1 MTEASLFLET
11 VGSTTALSS
20 DIFTHLDVHSLGRV
34 ERACKDFQSS
44 SLPAWKAQADRG
56 LLPLAECFSS
66 FAPKEQI
73 RRFHVTR
80 TYTEEMAT
88 EHFKH
93 FAYEPFTFG
102 PRRRLLLPQA
112 SPNCGGCNRFPN
124 LQTSVLLAENVGQYD
139 FFCRMEVST
148 EDNKTDPVVFE
159 GFLKATTTQSSSTN
173 KYVAYRLDLQTGG
186 FDPERWPLLSGYMR
200 GSLMEEENAGARD
213 PMLFSMLSRF
223 MLKDLDVTVTAVN
236 RQGDGTPC
244 LVLATGDGREGSSF
258 LQWELMDRMVDCH
271 PNHAASHL
279 TMTPTLKSTIHF
291 ASDYSTLE
299 ALELRVEE
307 A

>member
-1 MTEASLFLET
+1 MTMFLET
-11 VGSTTALSS
+11 VGSTTALLSE
-20 DIFTHLDVHSLGRV
+20 IFTHLDVHSLGQV

-44 SLPAWKAQADRG
+44 SLPAWKAQSDR
-56 LLPLAECFSS
+56 LPLAGYFSS
-66 FAPKEQI
+66 LTPKEQV
-73 RRFHVTR
+73 RRFYVTR
-80 TYTEEMAT
+80 TYTETMAK

-93 FAYEPFTFG
+93 FGLEPFTFG
-102 PRRRLLLPQA
+102 SSFRLPRRRLLLPQA
-112 SPNCGGCNRFPN
+112 SPNCGGCRRFPN
-124 LQTSVLLAENVGQYD
+124 LQTSVFLAKNVGHYD
-139 FFCRMEVST
+139 FFCRMGVST

-159 GFLKATTTQSSSTN
+159 GFLKATTTQSSWTN
-173 KYVAYRLDLQTGG
+173 KHVSYRLDLQTGG

-213 PMLFSMLSRF
+213 PRLFAMLSRF

-236 RQGDGTPC
+236 RQSDGTPC
-244 LVLATGDGREGSSF
+244 LVLATGGGREGSSF

-271 PNHAASHL
+271 PNPAATYL
-279 TMTPTLKSTIHF
+279 TATPTVKSTIHF

-299 ALELRVEE
+299 ILELRVE